1 MWQGAIS
8 MQQSSD
14 IVWRPSRTKR
24 HIARWFIGLGAV
36 AAVLGYLNG
45 GMPAEPDIKLPP
57 KQPPSAAISARQTVS
72 KAEVAPRVEPVRI
85 LNPSLQPAPRLQ
97 AVARPSPVA
106 RSSADYQALR
116 RELLSR
122 D

>member
-1 MWQGAIS
+1 

-14 IVWRPSRTKR
+14 IVWRPSRAKR
-24 HIARWFIGLGAV
+24 HIVRWFVGLGAV
-36 AAVLGYLNG
+36 VAVLGYLNG
-45 GMPAEPDIKLPP
+45 GMPTEPNIKLPP
-57 KQPPSAAISARQTVS
+57 KPPQSAGVSARQAVR

-85 LNPSLQPAPRLQ
+85 LNPSPQTAPRLQ

>member
-1 MWQGAIS
+1 

-14 IVWRPSRTKR
+14 IVWRPSRAKR
-24 HIARWFIGLGAV
+24 HLVRWFVGLGAV
-36 AAVLGYLNG
+36 VVVLGYLNG
-45 GMPAEPDIKLPP
+45 GMPTEPALKLPP
-57 KQPPSAAISARQTVS
+57 KQSQSAAVSAGQTVG
-72 KAEVAPRVEPVRI
+72 KAAVTPRVEPVRI
-85 LNPSLQPAPRLQ
+85 LNPLLQPAPRVQ